1 MEGFDTM
8 AVPPYLASPLSLG
21 NLQGADYLNAMSSL
35 DMPDHRSNFDTETFV
50 RWVNI
55 KWDERG
61 GSSTPLHRLGL
72 GERTL
77 LTENQR

>member
-8 AVPPYLASPLSLG
+8 AAPYLASPLSLG
-21 NLQGADYLNAMSSL
+21 NLQGADYLNAMSGL

-55 KWDERG
+55 QVGREGWIMHSASKYGALAEE
-61 GSSTPLHRLGL
+61 TC
-72 GERTL
+72 
-77 LTENQR
+77 

>member
-1 MEGFDTM
+1 M
-8 AVPPYLASPLSLG
+8 AAPYLASPLSLG

-55 KWDERG
+55 PQVGREGWIMHSASKYGALAEE
-61 GSSTPLHRLGL
+61 TC
-72 GERTL
+72 
-77 LTENQR
+77 